1 MTLALMIM
9 AFCHFAFA
17 VLPASWIVVVGGL
30 AFGLYLP
37 LFWLPMN
44 CLLVRETSPANR
56 AGRLAAVTATF
67 TTVAIAAPILG
78 GFLANVV
85 GYPVVFGLGGVIVA
99 SNLLLIRRRVAPSE
113 SFAFSIDLRRTAP
126 RTTLAFSGQGGVDGL
141 LSAATPLGSFLFTTN
156 SLALGLLFALFSLAA
171 GIAALLLGRASD
183 RVRTRAP
190 FLLLGP
196 ILSVPACILAFGV
209 RDLRAFAFAVGWL
222 SMTSAVAPSFIFTI
236 LVDRTED
243 SIPTV
248 TATRELLLN
257 TSRTLALVAGLV
269 VLALG
274 GDVYALYVLVGGVI
288 LLEALAK

>member
-1 MTLALMIM
+1 MVSAP
-9 AFCHFAFA
+9 
-17 VLPASWIVVVGGL
+17 PAPPPFRVSQRLRYRELLGL
-30 AFGLYLP
+30 
-37 LFWLPMN
+37 
-44 CLLVRETSPANR
+44 V
-56 AGRLAAVTATF
+56 AVTATF

-78 GFLANVV
+78 GFVANVV

-171 GIAALLLGRASD
+171 GVAALLLGRASD

-196 ILSVPACILAFGV
+196 ILSVPACILAFAV
-209 RDLRAFAFAVGWL
+209 RDLGAHCEHRRRQVLDCLRGAAVRRLGAR
-222 SMTSAVAPSFIFTI
+222 SGRGGAPS
-236 LVDRTED
+236 VHR
-243 SIPTV
+243 
-248 TATRELLLN
+248 
-257 TSRTLALVAGLV
+257 
-269 VLALG
+269 
-274 GDVYALYVLVGGVI
+274 
-288 LLEALAK
+288 